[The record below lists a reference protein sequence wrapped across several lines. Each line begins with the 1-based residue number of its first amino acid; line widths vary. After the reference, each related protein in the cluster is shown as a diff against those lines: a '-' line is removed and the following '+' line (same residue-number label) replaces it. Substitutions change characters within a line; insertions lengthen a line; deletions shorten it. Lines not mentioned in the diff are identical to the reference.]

1 MPGRLQSCLVS
12 ERIGRSGVV
21 VIAEG
26 PRFIKFYSDCED
38 CYLIC
43 SAVAGPIIVCCTTR
57 AAAWQVEG
65 SPGHGTAR
73 GSAGASLW
81 LRVRGDGLPAA
92 AGCAQ
97 HGGARAPVGA
107 RGAGGGGRGGR
118 HDPGVL
124 LWEVPALFDWGLGVG
139 VRGGGLPGEHVPGGE
154 AGAGIWLRS
163 VMPKL

>member
-12 ERIGRSGVV
+12 ERAQVV
-21 VIAEG
+21 GIV
-26 PRFIKFYSDCED
+26 KFYSNCEYR
-38 CYLIC
+38 YLIC
-43 SAVAGPIIVCCTTR
+43 SAIAGPIIARCTTR

-65 SPGHGTAR
+65 SPGRGPAR

-92 AGCAQ
+92 SGCAQ
-97 HGGARAPVGA
+97 YGGARAPPVGA
-107 RGAGGGGRGGR
+107 RGAGGGGKGGC

-124 LWEVPALFDWGLGVG
+124 LREVPALCDWGLGVG

-154 AGAGIWLRS
+154 AGAGIWLCG
-163 VMPKL
+163 MMLQQL